1 MENDLEFFEVDD
13 PDGLHSDCPNCF
25 RAYDEADQDY
35 QICSKCGW
43 DANENAMSVTS
54 RRAHRLNDYLSGE
67 ADILTGE
74 WY

>member
-1 MENDLEFFEVDD
+1 MENEIDD
-13 PDGLHSDCPNCF
+13 YEENQIAYKNCYNCS
-25 RAYDEADQDY
+25 RSLDDIDYDY

-43 DANENAMSVTS
+43 DADNKTFTKKSKPTQKDYENG
-54 RRAHRLNDYLSGE
+54 D